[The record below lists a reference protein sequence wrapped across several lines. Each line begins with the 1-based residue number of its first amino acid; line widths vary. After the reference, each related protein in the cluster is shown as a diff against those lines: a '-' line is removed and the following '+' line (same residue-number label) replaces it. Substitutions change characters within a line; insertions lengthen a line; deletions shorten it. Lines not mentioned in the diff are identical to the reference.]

1 MWFSL
6 ALLSTG
12 CLLYLIHFLFKI
24 EDLPYNNPIP
34 SLLGGVALVGMILS
48 IACFCMNLGWI
59 KMKKKKR
66 PVWWMIISAIAFHLF
81 IGYIVLI
88 IIDKAHAAGIAF

>member
-6 ALLSTG
+6 ALLSSSI
-12 CLLYLIHFLFKI
+12 LLYVIHVIVKP
-24 EDLPYNNPIP
+24 ETLPYNNPIP
-34 SLLGGVALVGMILS
+34 SLLGGVALVGIILS